1 MARLVTGFLFFVSL
15 LCAQDVVQLEKK
27 IYFEKN
33 SPVLSKEARQYLDKL
48 APYLKQQRDL
58 KQSSF
63 DISGHTDSSGEEKAN
78 RTLSRDRACAVKE
91 YLVGRHKIAASRLR
105 CVGHGALLPIADN
118 SLAVGQKLNRRVVIS
133 KKKEFSDSDFNIEY
147 RYDKLGRLKT
157 ARYSNGHEIA
167 FEYDA
172 MGNILKRVDTNR

>member
-1 MARLVTGFLFFVSL
+1 
-15 LCAQDVVQLEKK
+15 
-27 IYFEKN
+27 
-33 SPVLSKEARQYLDKL
+33 
-48 APYLKQQRDL
+48 
-58 KQSSF
+58 
-63 DISGHTDSSGEEKAN
+63 
-78 RTLSRDRACAVKE
+78 
-91 YLVGRHKIAASRLR
+91 
-105 CVGHGALLPIADN
+105 LLPIADN